1 MAVVV
6 LMDSKGLTQQQYDQ
20 ANTMLGGKLPP
31 GCLSHAA
38 CVVPG
43 GMEFVD
49 VWESQ
54 AAFETF
60 AQETL
65 SKMAAAL
72 GMNPPEVKIMPAHD
86 YQLAK

>member
-6 LMDSKGLTQQQYDQ
+6 QMESKGLTTQQYDQ
-20 ANTMLGGKLPP
+20 ANAMLGGKLPP

-43 GMEFVD
+43 GMQFMD

-54 AAFETF
+54 AAFEKF

-65 SKMAAAL
+65 SKMASAL

-86 YQLAK
+86 FQHA

>member
-6 LMDSKGLTQQQYDQ
+6 QMNSKGLTTQQYDQ
-20 ANTMLGGKLPP
+20 ANAMMGGKLPP

-38 CVVPG
+38 YVVPG
-43 GMEFVD
+43 GMHFVD

-54 AAFETF
+54 AAFEKF

-65 SKMAAAL
+65 SKMASAL
-72 GMNPPEVKIMPAHD
+72 GMTPPEVQVMPAHD
-86 YQLAK
+86 FQHS

>member
-6 LMDSKGLTQQQYDQ
+6 LMDSKGLTPQQYDQ
-20 ANTMLGGKLPP
+20 ANAMMGGKLPA

-38 CVVPG
+38 YIVSG
-43 GMEFVD
+43 GMQFVD
-49 VWESQ
+49 VWESPS
-54 AAFETF
+54 AFETF
-60 AQETL
+60 AQEAL

-86 YQLAK
+86 YQHA

>member
-6 LMDSKGLTQQQYDQ
+6 MMEMKGMTQQHYDQ
-20 ANTMLGGKLPP
+20 ANAMMAGKLPP

-38 CVVPG
+38 CVTSDG
-43 GMEFVD
+43 IQMVD

-54 AAFETF
+54 AEFEKF

-65 SKMAAAL
+65 SQMGQAI
-72 GMNPPEVKIMPAHD
+72 GMTSQPEMKFMPAYHF
-86 YQLAK
+86 QHA